1 MITRREFLAASSAS
15 LFTPGALD
23 PRTPFAGAPSPRS
36 GPAAVVT
43 KDVTL
48 AAAEQ
53 PWYAT
58 MRRCGQLNLNER
70 DPQTLDVSSWI
81 DYWASLKLDALLLN
95 GGGIVAFYP
104 TQVPYHHRSEFLGSR
119 DLFGELAAAT
129 KARGMRLVARMDCN
143 YAYEDAVKAHPE
155 WFERNRDG
163 SPRPHGES
171 PWLFKTCMFSP
182 YFTDQMPA
190 IYREIGERYP
200 VDGFFTNGWPSTG
213 DLTVCHCEN
222 CQRVFREKVGATP
235 PDRVDATNGYY
246 RKYYD
251 VYMDRVLEVWRRWQ
265 AVVTEKR
272 PDSVYVGNLG
282 GGIRTVKNVKR
293 LGEVARWFNADHQG
307 RGGDT
312 VIWDCAQQGRVAQAV
327 MDGRT
332 VTNVTGAYSN
342 SRPTW
347 RHVSKAPAETIMWMA
362 QTAASGMVPWFH
374 WLGGAPEDMR
384 WKAVGRDFF
393 TWLAA
398 NEPHFRN
405 RRSIADVAVL
415 YPQRTIAFYR
425 SGTQPRDWRGA
436 ERAQTADYLQ
446 GLYYALLEGRVFFD
460 FVHEDN
466 LRPETLGRYRA
477 LLIPNAAYLSDN
489 HCQRIR
495 EYVAGGGSL
504 LATFETS
511 RYDEWGGDRFD
522 LELGD
527 VFDAT
532 AGDVA
537 SPAGNSYMRIESR
550 HPTLTGFEETAL
562 LPGPEQRVAVRAR
575 GVAPAASAPLTPLTV
590 VPYYPAFPPEMVF
603 PRTPRTDQPAAL
615 FRENGRSR
623 VAYFPGDIDR
633 TFWRSGNPDLGLL
646 LQNTVRWLRGTDRP
660 PVSLDGDGIVETF
673 AWETEPGYALHILN
687 YTNPNMTRGFVRK
700 FYAIGPQKAEFRVAA
715 GRRIKEVR
723 ALRAARAVPF
733 TQDGD
738 IVRFEVPGVTDYE
751 VVALT

>member
-1 MITRREFLAASSAS
+1 MITRRAFLAASSA
-15 LFTPGALD
+15 
-23 PRTPFAGAPSPRS
+23 PFIVSPAGSA
-36 GPAAVVT
+36 GQPAA
-43 KDVTL
+43 DPP
-48 AAAEQ
+48 
-53 PWYAT
+53 PWYTT

-70 DPQTLDVSSWI
+70 DPLTLEVGIWI
-81 DYWASLKLDALLLN
+81 EYWASLKLDALLLN

-104 TQVPYHHRSEFLGSR
+104 TEVPYHHRSEFLGSR

-143 YAYEDAVKAHPE
+143 YAYEDALKAHPE

-171 PWLFKTCMFSP
+171 PWLYKTCMFSP

-190 IYREIGERYP
+190 IYREIGGRYA

-213 DLTVCHCEN
+213 DLSVCHCES
-222 CQRVFREKVGATP
+222 CQRVYRNTVDGVP
-235 PDRVDATNGYY
+235 PDQVDATNDRY

-251 VYMDRVLEVWRRWQ
+251 VHLERVLDVWRHWQ

-282 GGIRTVKNVKR
+282 GGIRTVKNVRR
-293 LGEVARWFNADHQG
+293 LGDVARWFNADHQG

-312 VIWDCAQQGRVAQAV
+312 VIWDCAQQGRVARAV
-327 MDGRT
+327 MEGRT

-347 RHVSKAPAETIMWMA
+347 RHVSKTPAETIMWLA
-362 QTAASGMVPWFH
+362 QTTASGMVPWFH
-374 WLGGAPEDMR
+374 WLGGSPEDTR
-384 WKAVGRDFF
+384 WQAVGRDFF
-393 TWLAA
+393 AWLAA

-425 SGTQPRDWRGA
+425 SGTRPQDWRGA

-446 GLYYALLEGRVFFD
+446 GLYYALLDARVLFD

-466 LRPETLGRYRA
+466 LRPETLRPYRA
-477 LLIPNAAYLSDN
+477 LLMPNAAYLSDE
-489 HCQRIR
+489 HCRRIR
-495 EYVAGGGSL
+495 EYVRGGGSL
-504 LATFETS
+504 LATFESS
-511 RYDEWGGDRFD
+511 RYTEWGDPRPDFA
-522 LELGD
+522 LAD
-527 VFDAT
+527 VFGVAV
-532 AGDVA
+532 AGDLVG
-537 SPAGNSYMRIESR
+537 PTGNSYMRIVGP
-550 HPTLTGFEETAL
+550 HATLGGFEGTAL
-562 LPGPEQRVAVRAR
+562 VPGPEQRVPIRAT
-575 GVAPAASAPLTPLTV
+575 GGDPSASAPLTV

-603 PRTPRTDQPAAL
+603 PRTPPTDQPAAV
-615 FRENGRSR
+615 FRQNGRSR
-623 VAYFPGDIDR
+623 IAYFSGDIDR
-633 TFWRSGNPDLGLL
+633 TFWRSGNPDLALL
-646 LQNTVRWLRGTDRP
+646 LQNTVRWLRAEDRA
-660 PVSLDGDGIVETF
+660 PVSLDGDGIVESF

-700 FYAIGPQKAEFRVAA
+700 FYAIGPQNAEFRVAR
-715 GRRIKEVR
+715 GRRIRSVQ
-723 ALRAARAVPF
+723 ALRTAGALPF

-738 IVRFEVPGVTDYE
+738 VVRFDVPAVTDYE